1 MAQTI
6 QNLAYRFVDIA
17 DTYYVIPSDNS
28 GNIINK
34 ITIDCDATAG
44 DITIVLP
51 IIGST
56 YAGRYNSVIVVNRLD
71 NSLNAIKVIVD
82 PLSSDLIGS
91 VTEVGLKAQYDSVEL
106 QPSSEFGWSANITA
120 SNLPSAV
127 GGLDQAT
134 LSLTQYVDLP
144 VGSILCVV
152 DYNTTG
158 DGVTLVKISSTNGD
172 YQDYIILATENPAS
186 TGHIGQSSI

>member
-6 QNLAYRFVDIA
+6 QNLAYKFVDIP
-17 DTYYVIPSDNS
+17 DIYSVIPSDNS

-56 YAGRYNSVIVVNRLD
+56 YAGRFTSVIVVNRLD

-91 VTEVGLKAQYDSVEL
+91 VSEVGLRAQFDSVEL

-120 SNLPSAV
+120 SNLPSSV
-127 GGLDQAT
+127 GGLNQAT
-134 LSLTQYVDLP
+134 LSLAQYVDLP
-144 VGSILCVV
+144 IGSILAVI
-152 DYNTTG
+152 DYATSG
-158 DGVTLVKISSTNGD
+158 DGATIVKISSTNGD

-186 TGHIGQSSI
+186 TGHIGQSPI

>member
-6 QNLAYRFVDIA
+6 QNLAYKFVDIA
-17 DTYYVIPSDNS
+17 DSYSVIPSDNS

-51 IIGST
+51 TIGST

-71 NSLNAIKVIVD
+71 NSLNAVKVVVD

-91 VTEVGLKAQYDSVEL
+91 VGEVGLRAQFDSVEL

-120 SNLPSAV
+120 SNLPSSV
-127 GGLDQAT
+127 GGLDQST
-134 LSLTQYVDLP
+134 LALAQYVDLP
-144 VGSILCVV
+144 VGSILAVT
-152 DYNTTG
+152 DYATSG
-158 DGVTLVKISSTNGD
+158 DGATLVKISSTSGD

-186 TGHIGQSSI
+186 TGHIGQSPI